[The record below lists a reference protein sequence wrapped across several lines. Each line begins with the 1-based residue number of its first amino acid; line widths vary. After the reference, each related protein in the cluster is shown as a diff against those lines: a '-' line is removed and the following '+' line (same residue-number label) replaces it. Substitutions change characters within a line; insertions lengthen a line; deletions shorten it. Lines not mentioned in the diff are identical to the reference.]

1 MVMKFYNFDIFLQN
15 LLILTCRLNSTM
27 YVFVYIDRV
36 QELRSEL
43 IIRIYGYIQTPTCVR
58 WDKEYK
64 RTGL

>member
-43 IIRIYGYIQTPTCVR
+43 IIRIYSDADVCEMG
-58 WDKEYK
+58 
-64 RTGL
+64 